1 MAVTA
6 RRANAVAL
14 PGLAGLPW
22 ARPGTG
28 GARRTTGATRPRPGT
43 ARRTRTADRFR
54 SRPRGAD
61 RAALLLAGIAI
72 VFTGAFVSLSQ
83 SVRVSASS
91 HDIVR
96 LIAERDRLDA
106 LRGDLKND
114 VDRLAAEPAI
124 RKGAIDLGLGQ
135 LGAPL
140 VLPVR

>member
-6 RRANAVAL
+6 RRANAAAL

-28 GARRTTGATRPRPGT
+28 ARRTTGSTRPRPGS
-43 ARRTRTADRFR
+43 ARRTRSMDRLR
-54 SRPRGAD
+54 TRPRGAD

-72 VFTGAFVSLSQ
+72 VFAGAFVSLSQ
-83 SVRVSASS
+83 SVRVTASS

-96 LIAERDRLDA
+96 LVAERERLDS
-106 LRGDLKND
+106 LRRDLKND

-124 RKGAIDLGLGQ
+124 RKGAIDQGLGQ
-135 LGAPL
+135 LGAPI